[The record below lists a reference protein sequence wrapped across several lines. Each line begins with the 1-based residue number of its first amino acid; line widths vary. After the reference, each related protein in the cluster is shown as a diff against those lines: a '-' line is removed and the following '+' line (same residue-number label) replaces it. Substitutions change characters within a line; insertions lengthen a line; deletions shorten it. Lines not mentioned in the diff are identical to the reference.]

1 MANLRGQTNFVDPP
15 KKIRFRKKNGCVSLH
30 LSTSPPPR
38 FDTFPPPKKAHLHP
52 PKSTS
57 PPPKKVYFIPP
68 LKFFQRTKTTK
79 LKVKVNVFAAQV
91 HVEDLVVAHIEQNL
105 TMYYAKLEWDRGG
118 EAQRS
123 GDRCPYLGEHGGGP
137 HRAKPAHVQRQ
148 TGVSWWWRG
157 IRWRRWR
164 STTFWRWLPWPRRS
178 LGAAFCDMH
187 PHIQAFW
194 EPIWKRTLEKSQ
206 TNAASATLFP
216 LVQAFWTN
224 IW

>member
-1 MANLRGQTNFVDPP
+1 MDPFQEIYTSTISLITTANR
-15 KKIRFRKKNGCVSLH
+15 RSSLH

-38 FDTFPPPKKAHLHP
+38 FDTFPPPKKAHLH
-52 PKSTS
+52 
-57 PPPKKVYFIPP
+57 
-68 LKFFQRTKTTK
+68 L
-79 LKVKVNVFAAQV
+79 
-91 HVEDLVVAHIEQNL
+91 HLVVAHIEQNL